1 MDELVLVPV
10 VSRFLV
16 HPELLVVEVV
26 SSHRPLPSIQESE
39 KPSSVIDLKGC
50 LSSSSDQLPVHI
62 ILHILAF
69 LTYRAT

>member
-39 KPSSVIDLKGC
+39 KPSSVIDLQVEK
-50 LSSSSDQLPVHI
+50 LSQ
-62 ILHILAF
+62 
-69 LTYRAT
+69 